1 MVVADFL
8 QFIALYAIMITGL
21 RLLQAKFQGT
31 EFGKTLAFFG

>member
-1 MVVADFL
+1 MIVADFI
-8 QFIALYAIMITGL
+8 QFAAMYFILMTAL